1 MTSDDM
7 RELSLFTGAGGG
19 VYASRLLGHR
29 VVGYVELDDYCQRV
43 IAQRI
48 EDGVFDRAPI
58 FGDIRAFV
66 REGYASAYRGVA
78 EVVSGGFPCQPHSVA
93 GRGLGADDPRDQW
106 PATRDVIGEVR
117 PRYCFLENV
126 PGLVASGYLGRVLG
140 DLAALGYDA
149 EWCVL
154 GAHHVGAPHKRDRL
168 WILAYLPD
176 ASDGGHRRVL
186 QPQPERGRCQATDAG
201 RDGKARPLADADRI
215 DGHPRRLPERAA
227 AEEPVASQRREEL
240 ADAKRRR
247 LEGRN
252 VRFADQEAIVA
263 SENSGP
269 RREWW
274 GEDPADD
281 RSPES
286 RVGRVADGVADRR
299 HRLEAIG
306 NGQVPAVA
314 VAAWRILMSRAEAK
328 Q

>member
-1 MTSDDM
+1 M

-29 VVGYVELDDYCQRV
+29 VVGYVEWDDYCQRV

-168 WILAYLPD
+168 WILA
-176 ASDGGHRRVL
+176 
-186 QPQPERGRCQATDAG
+186 C
-201 RDGKARPLADADRI
+201 LADADRI